1 MTTTRLE
8 APLLEALAATDPV
21 RAAELRP
28 PRAGL
33 PREASVD
40 AWIELHHGVRRL
52 LDDGRFV
59 LFTDDAVGDREEE
72 SLRML
77 TSSLGPGADLS
88 RVVPF
93 LTCKHTLEYC
103 LLFARRAFSH
113 GIRALTVTGGDG
125 QVGPPRC
132 LPRSRDLRARIRR
145 QAPGLA
151 LGAWVNPFRDPAEQ
165 VELLLDPEH
174 HADYY
179 LTQVV
184 SHHDLAPLD
193 RFLEEGARRGLELP
207 GMVGVFCYR
216 SARPRTLER
225 LARFLPVPIREL
237 QEEFA
242 RGAGPDQV
250 LGRTLDA
257 LARRGVR
264 HTYLSNLRERRAAA
278 AIRRVEAL
286 MEAQGADCTD
296 GPLWP

>member
-1 MTTTRLE
+1 
-8 APLLEALAATDPV
+8 
-21 RAAELRP
+21 
-28 PRAGL
+28 
-33 PREASVD
+33 
-40 AWIELHHGVRRL
+40 
-52 LDDGRFV
+52 
-59 LFTDDAVGDREEE
+59 
-72 SLRML
+72 
-77 TSSLGPGADLS
+77 
-88 RVVPF
+88 VPF

-207 GMVGVFCYR
+207 GMVGVFYYR
-216 SARPRTLER
+216 SARSATLQR
-225 LARFLPVPIREL
+225 LARFLPVPVPEL

-242 RGAGPDQV
+242 AGAGPDQV

-264 HTYLSNLRERRAAA
+264 HTYLSNLREGRAAA

-286 MEAQGADCTD
+286 LEAQGPDCTD